1 MKKIGMN
8 GSCMVHYNATK
19 LAVLFALVGSM
30 MIVMPMLIEQVSA
43 RTDGR
48 AQTSAGGHQPPF
60 TNVKGKLDVG
70 KWKVHPKI
78 LDNGRR
84 IEWVTV
90 GSGVFGGDEKGTI
103 DADFGP
109 GRHVKFTWFNP
120 DNSNSFNRCTI
131 NWTGKLVG
139 WCSILTPAG
148 VTSGPFANAR
158 FTVSTSCDIFRCQE
172 NGSVDQNVRF
182 DDLLLHHGPIIIH
195 HDLIDIHP
203 PNIHPPEFDFP
214 IPNLDR

>member
-1 MKKIGMN
+1 MG
-8 GSCMVHYNATK
+8 GLK
-19 LAVLFALVGSM
+19 LVQVDINPLLLMSKGNWMLESGKFTLKSLM
-30 MIVMPMLIEQVSA
+30 M
-43 RTDGR
+43 
-48 AQTSAGGHQPPF
+48 
-60 TNVKGKLDVG
+60 
-70 KWKVHPKI
+70 
-78 LDNGRR
+78 

-172 NGSVDQNVRF
+172 NGSVDQDVRF
-182 DDLLLHHGPIIIH
+182 DDLFIHQGPIFIH
-195 HDLIDIHP
+195 HDPIDIHP
-203 PNIHPPEFDFP
+203 PKFHPPEFDFP
-214 IPNLDR
+214 IPDL